1 MIVNNSGLFAGGDL
15 VAMGSLIEQ
24 LKPLT
29 TMMKSILRIGA
40 LSLLVAAMAAAPNQL
55 LAQSTNK
62 PAADKS
68 APVAKKK
75 GAHPFHG
82 KLAAVDKVVKT
93 IKVGESIYQIN
104 SETKI
109 TKDGK
114 PATLE
119 DGVVGDPVSGFAK
132 PSGDG
137 KMAATTV
144 HFGAKVDNKSSD
156 KKKANP
162 PTPSS

>member
-1 MIVNNSGLFAGGDL
+1 VNNSGLSAGGDL
-15 VAMGSLIEQ
+15 VAMGRLIEQ
-24 LKPLT
+24 LNPLT

-40 LSLLVAAMAAAPNQL
+40 LSLLAAAIAAAPTQL

-62 PAADKS
+62 PAADKT

-75 GAHPFHG
+75 GAHPFRG
-82 KLAAVDKVVKT
+82 KLAAVDKVAKT
-93 IKVGESIYQIN
+93 IKVGESIYQIT

-109 TKDGK
+109 NKAGK

-119 DGVVGDPVSGFAK
+119 DGVVGEPVSGYAK
-132 PSGDG
+132 PTEDG

-144 HFGAKVDNKSSD
+144 NFGAKAD
-156 KKKANP
+156 ANGAEKRKG
-162 PTPSS
+162 T